1 MDGDSAD
8 MSENKP
14 AYVIG
19 HVTVKSEQHW
29 AEYRSRVPATLTEWG
44 GELVLRGELR
54 AVWDG
59 AHRHTD
65 TVVLRFA
72 SLDSATRW
80 HESDAYQALIGLR
93 HQAAD
98 LDLIVFEG

>member
-1 MDGDSAD
+1 MT
-8 MSENKP
+8 

-19 HVTVKSEQHW
+19 HISVKDPQRW
-29 AEYRSRVPATLTEWG
+29 AEYRAKVPATLTDWG
-44 GELVLRGELR
+44 GELVLRGVRR

-72 SLDSATRW
+72 TLEAATGW
-80 HESDAYQALIGLR
+80 HESAAYQALIPLR
-93 HQAAD
+93 QRAAE
-98 LDLIVFEG
+98 LDLVVFED

>member
-1 MDGDSAD
+1 MT
-8 MSENKP
+8 

-19 HVTVKSEQHW
+19 HITVKDPARW
-29 AEYRSRVPATLTEWG
+29 AEYRASVPATLVEWG
-44 GELVLRGELR
+44 GELVLRGVRR

-72 SLDSATRW
+72 TLEAATRW
-80 HESDAYQALIGLR
+80 HDSAAYQALIPLR
-93 HQAAD
+93 REAAEVE
-98 LDLIVFEG
+98 LIVFEG

>member
-1 MDGDSAD
+1 MNAGS
-8 MSENKP
+8 SVSGP

-19 HVTVKSEQHW
+19 HVTVKDPRRW
-29 AEYRSRVPATLTEWG
+29 AEYRSRVPATLIEWG
-44 GELVLRGELR
+44 GELLLRGVRR

-59 AHRHTD
+59 SHHHTD

-72 SLDSATRW
+72 SLEAATRW
-80 HESDAYQALIGLR
+80 HESSAYQALIPLR
-93 HQAAD
+93 RQAAD

>member
-1 MDGDSAD
+1 MT
-8 MSENKP
+8 

-19 HVTVKSEQHW
+19 HITMKDPTRW
-29 AEYRSRVPATLTEWG
+29 AEYRASVPATLVEWG
-44 GELVLRGELR
+44 GELVLRGVRR

-72 SLDSATRW
+72 TLEAATRW
-80 HESDAYQALIGLR
+80 HDSAAYQALIPLR
-93 HQAAD
+93 REAAEVE
-98 LDLIVFEG
+98 LIVFED